1 MTIDRENNPLA
12 LDTPD
17 EVRRLRAALDDGGF
31 TPAGIAAALNA
42 QPGDFRLVALC
53 TPGKER
59 VIALARTAG
68 AAPLNVLIRLFLL
81 GGTVDLAAARTA
93 LAPSSPEALT
103 AMGLLE
109 ACDGG
114 VRAVLQLTPLEHL
127 RLVAD
132 PVWATGIHPKHVVSA
147 GGPSIDLARMTVRR
161 PVGRTL
167 DMGTGCG
174 VQAFLAAAHS
184 ESVIGV
190 DRNPRAVNVSAF
202 NAQLNGLTNCEFLT
216 GDLYA
221 PVKDQRFDL
230 IVANPPYVLSPGSEF
245 LYRDSGLKGDE
256 IAQRVI
262 REGAAL
268 LNEGGLLQLTCEWAH
283 LRDTDWRQR
292 MGGWFAGSGCD
303 VCVLQFSTVTSE
315 EHARLWLRS
324 DPHVTAD
331 AMPDRLRAWTDYHQ
345 AEGIEAVSDGV
356 ISLRKRSG
364 GPNWLNV
371 AACPQRVGPC
381 GPAVE
386 RLFAATDFLAGVQA
400 DDALLAARVRLNPE
414 VRWEQKL
421 QPTPDGW
428 DVWQS
433 QLYVGTGLVNRTD
446 ASRHGM
452 MLLELCDGR
461 RTVGEVLAELT
472 TATGQGL
479 PVARVLG
486 TIRQLV
492 EQGFLLPVPPTTV

>member
-1 MTIDRENNPLA
+1 MTADREDNPLA
-12 LDTPD
+12 LDVPD
-17 EVRRLRAALDDGGF
+17 EVRRLREALDGGGY
-31 TPAGIAAALNA
+31 TPAGIAGALNA
-42 QPGDFRLVALC
+42 QAGEFRLTAMC
-53 TPGKER
+53 TPGKDR
-59 VIALARTAG
+59 VLALARTAG
-68 AAPLNVLIRLFLL
+68 DTPLNVLIRLFML
-81 GGTVDLAAARTA
+81 GATVDLAAARAA

-103 AMGLLE
+103 AVGLLE

-114 VRAVLQLTPLEHL
+114 VRAVLQLSPLEHL

-132 PVWATGIHPKHVVSA
+132 PMWASDIHPKHVVSA

-161 PVGRTL
+161 PVRRTL

-184 ESVIGV
+184 ESVVGV
-190 DRNPRAVNVSAF
+190 DRNPRAVNVAAF
-202 NAQLNGLTNCEFLT
+202 NAQLNGLTNCRFVT

-221 PVKDQRFDL
+221 PVRDQRFDL
-230 IVANPPYVLSPGSEF
+230 IVANPPYVLSPGSKF

-268 LNEGGLLQLTCEWAH
+268 LDDGGLLQLTCEWAH
-283 LRDTDWRQR
+283 LRGTDWRQR
-292 MGGWFAGSGCD
+292 MAGWFADTGCD
-303 VCVLQFSTVTSE
+303 VCVLQFTTVTSE

-331 AMPDRLRAWTDYHQ
+331 ALPDRLRAWTDYHK

-356 ISLRKRSG
+356 ISLRKRAG

-371 AACPQRVGPC
+371 ATAPQRVGPC

-386 RLFAATDFLAGVQA
+386 RLFAATDFLSAAQA

-428 DVWQS
+428 DVWHS
-433 QLYVGTGLVNRTD
+433 QLYVGSGLVNRTD

-452 MLLELCDGR
+452 TLLELCDGR
-461 RTVGEVLAELT
+461 RTVGELLAELT
-472 TATGQGL
+472 TATGQEL
-479 PVARVLG
+479 PVPRVLG
-486 TIRQLV
+486 TVRQLV
-492 EQGFLLPVPPTTV
+492 EQGFLLPAG